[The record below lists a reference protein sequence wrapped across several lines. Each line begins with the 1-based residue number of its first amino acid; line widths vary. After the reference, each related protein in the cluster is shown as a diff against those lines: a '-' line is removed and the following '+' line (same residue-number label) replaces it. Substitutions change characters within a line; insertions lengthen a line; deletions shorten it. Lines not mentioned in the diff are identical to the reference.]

1 MPHKVGVIIPTY
13 KRPDLLRQ
21 AVLQWIVQTVKPDV
35 LCINQNGSE
44 ESYEW
49 VIEDLKPLINIKWIH
64 VPSTIK
70 QHLWYALPLS
80 QLLVEGCDVF
90 LWADHDDIYYRDH
103 VEKKIAALEGHDMT
117 LSDTCGV
124 LFLKPHDYKYQLPEK
139 FTAHAPGGMSSS
151 TAFNKNFALAL
162 MLDLVTDEQYYYS
175 DNVLAYSTMPKHDVH
190 VTQDVTT
197 VYVSHKGSHSSGH
210 WAESVLGA

>member
-1 MPHKVGVIIPTY
+1 MQHKVGVMIPTY

-21 AVLQWIVQTVKPDV
+21 AVLQWAVQTVKPDV

-49 VIEDLKPLINIKWIH
+49 VIEDLKPLINIRWMH
-64 VPSTIK
+64 VPTSIK
-70 QHLWYALPLS
+70 QHYWYAYPLS
-80 QLLVEGCDVF
+80 QLLLDKCDVF

-103 VEKKIAALEGHDMT
+103 IEKKLQALEGHDIT

-124 LFLKPHDYKYQLPEK
+124 LYLKPQDYKYQLPEK

-151 TAFNKNFALAL
+151 IAFNRKFAVAL
-162 MLDLVTDEQYYYS
+162 LDDLLQDSQYYFS
-175 DNVLAYSTMPKHDVH
+175 DNVMAFTTMPKFDKS
-190 VTQDVTT
+190 VTHDVTT

>member
-1 MPHKVGVIIPTY
+1 MQHKVGVMIPTY

-21 AVLQWIVQTVKPDV
+21 AVLQWAVQTVKPDV

-49 VIEDLKPLINIKWIH
+49 VIEDLKPLIEIKWIH
-64 VPSTIK
+64 VPNPIK

-80 QLLVEGCDVF
+80 QLLAEKCDVF

-103 VEKKIAALEGHDMT
+103 VEKKIQALAGYDLT

-124 LFLKPHDYKYQLPEK
+124 LFLKPQDYKYQLPEK

-151 TAFNKNFALAL
+151 VAFNRKFASAL
-162 MLDLVTDEQYYYS
+162 LLDLLHDSEYYYS
-175 DNVLAYSTMPKHDVH
+175 DNVLALTTMPKYEKN
-190 VTQDVTT
+190 VTHDVTT

-210 WAESVLGA
+210 WAESVLGV

>member
-1 MPHKVGVIIPTY
+1 MPHKVGVIIPTH

-103 VEKKIAALEGHDMT
+103 VEKKLAALEGHDMT

-124 LFLKPHDYKYQLPEK
+124 LYVKPRDYMYQRPDK
-139 FTAHAPGGMSSS
+139 FVRHEPGGMTSS
-151 TAFNKNFALAL
+151 TAFNRAFAMSL
-162 MLDLVTDEQYYYS
+162 MMDLVSDDQHFYS
-175 DNVLAYSTMPKHDVH
+175 DNVLALTTMPKHSKN

-197 VYVSHKGSHSSGH
+197 VYVAHKGAVSSGH
-210 WAESVLGA
+210 WADFVLGE

>member
-1 MPHKVGVIIPTY
+1 
-13 KRPDLLRQ
+13 
-21 AVLQWIVQTVKPDV
+21 V

-49 VIEDLKPLINIKWIH
+49 VIEDLKPLIEIKWIH
-64 VPSTIK
+64 VPNTIK

-80 QLLVEGCDVF
+80 QLLTEGCDVF

-103 VEKKIAALEGHDMT
+103 VEKKLAALEGYDMT

-124 LFLKPHDYKYQLPEK
+124 LFLKPLDYRYQKPEK
-139 FTAHAPGGMSSS
+139 FMAHAVGGMTSS
-151 TAFNKNFALAL
+151 TAFGKSFALAL
-162 MLDLVTDEQYYYS
+162 MLDLVSDEQHYYS
-175 DNVLAYSTMPKHDVH
+175 DNVLAFTTMPKHNIH

-197 VYVSHKGSHSSGH
+197 VYVSHKGAHSSGH
-210 WAESVLGA
+210 WAEDVLGI